1 MTLSRVIAVF
11 LAFVIV
17 TLSSTAEARSYRVQP
32 GDVLRVEVLEDP
44 SLNRDVLVAPDGRV
58 SIPMAG
64 SVSVGGMTINQAQRR
79 VTTGLAS
86 GFSARPN
93 VLVSLLK
100 LRDPPPPAAEP
111 KPMSIYV
118 IGEVR
123 NPGLL
128 EVVHGTTLLQTLS
141 QAGGVTDFAAI
152 KRIQLRRMGT
162 QGGETVY
169 KFNYKDVLD
178 GISNVGVSK
187 VHDGDVIVVPARRLF
202 E

>member
-1 MTLSRVIAVF
+1 MMMPRVIAVL
-11 LAFVIV
+11 LACFVALIS
-17 TLSSTAEARSYRVQP
+17 TTAEARNYQIQP

-44 SLNRDVLVAPDGRV
+44 SLNRDVLVAPDGRI
-58 SIPMAG
+58 SIPLAG
-64 SVSVGGMTINQAQRR
+64 SVRVKGMTLSQAQRR

-100 LRDPPPPAAEP
+100 LRDPPPKAET
-111 KPMSIYV
+111 KPLGIYV
-118 IGEVR
+118 IGEVKK
-123 NPGLL
+123 PGLI
-128 EVVHGTTLLQTLS
+128 EVAHGTTLLQLLS

-152 KRIQLRRMGT
+152 KRIQLRRQATEGH
-162 QGGETVY
+162 ETVY

-178 GISNVGVSK
+178 GRSNVGVSK